1 MSQFEPDVNEGS
13 ELIDLR
19 LRFDSESAI
28 NVDGDIETL
37 GEGLLIETGALKSD
51 RNIKASSKLWH
62 FVMNIRCMVALE
74 SSIMLWVGAWNL
86 LTCKKDGFICEIYA
100 LENPDGYSWSDRPP
114 NWAMYAI
121 PLEPNVTRELAC
133 ILGGILLVFFTGTLY
148 ENAGI
153 SGSYLDLEK
162 IPVGR
167 ELLGYNRL
175 ILSLF
180 GSFILWTGCYNII
193 SLFFIVNSEAEE
205 IDYPNNPPTH
215 IVEFKD
221 WSVLMVGMFL
231 LVATDTW
238 FNMAFIFPPWFS
250 DPSLSSKDSKIA
262 HIRQITRALF
272 SIFGQNCVWVGM
284 WNITEYHFG
293 IFNSGDGEGTYPWS
307 VYRQVIYV
315 SVGLAIMVFTSSLI
329 ANAWLD
335 ATDELDMTIEQNLI
349 ITLWRERLTRYCGM
363 RFFRYFYISSWYFYA
378 FVGLSGQLLHN
389 SGMWVLLD
397 SYVCPMYRGRN
408 YFYCLM
414 GFILLLCT
422 GSARGNAGITPVA
435 VNIKDRNL
443 EYVPSVDRGG
453 VISV

>member
-1 MSQFEPDVNEGS
+1 MSQFQRDVDEDT
-13 ELIDLR
+13 ELIELP
-19 LRFDSESAI
+19 LRFDSETVF
-28 NVDGDIETL
+28 NVEEDIEVR
-37 GEGLLIETGALKSD
+37 GGSPLIETVALKRDKKSVSG
-51 RNIKASSKLWH
+51 NSIWNFLTH
-62 FVMNIRCMVALE
+62 VRCLVALE

-86 LTCKKDGFICEIYA
+86 LTCKKDGFVCEIYA
-100 LENPDGYSWSDRPP
+100 LENPDGYSWSNRPP

-121 PLEPNVTRELAC
+121 PLQPNVTRELAFIC
-133 ILGGILLVFFTGTLY
+133 VGILLVFLTGTLY

-153 SGSYLDLEK
+153 SGSYLDVEK
-162 IPVGR
+162 IPLSS

-193 SLFFIVNSEAEE
+193 SLFFIVNSEGQE

-238 FNMAFIFPPWFS
+238 FNMAFIWPPWFS
-250 DPSLSSKDSKIA
+250 DPPLSPKDSKKA
-262 HIRQITRALF
+262 HVRQITRALF

-307 VYRQVIYV
+307 IYRQVIYV
-315 SVGLAIMVFTSSLI
+315 SVGLCIMIFTSSLL

-335 ATDELDMTIEQNLI
+335 TTDDIHRNSELNLTI
-349 ITLWRERLTRYCGM
+349 TSWRIRLTRYCGM
-363 RFFRYFYISSWYFYA
+363 RFFRYFYIFSWYFYA

-397 SYVCPMYRGRN
+397 SYIFPMCRGRN
-408 YFYCLM
+408 YFYCLL

-443 EYVPSVDRGG
+443 EHVPSVDRGG
-453 VISV
+453 FVSQ